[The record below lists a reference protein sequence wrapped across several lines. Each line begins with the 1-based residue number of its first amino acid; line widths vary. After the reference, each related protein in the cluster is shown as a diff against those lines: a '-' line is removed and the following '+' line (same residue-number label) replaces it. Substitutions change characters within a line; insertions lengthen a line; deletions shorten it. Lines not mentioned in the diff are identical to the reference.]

1 MELTAW
7 QKICHRLL
15 GRAFKKKARND
26 QTLSEDLVK
35 GNIPI
40 MPEVYMAQVFVT
52 TFAVSIICVM
62 LLTAVFLPDIG
73 LISWYESRPDDSFA
87 LACYEWEYWNGDL
100 VDETLES
107 RGCPFFAYM
116 EFPFFAK
123 ILIPAIFGFIIP
135 FGTFKYLKGS
145 ASRAAK
151 LRGVALEKYLPY
163 AASYTAAMA
172 AANATPH
179 KIFKSLA
186 LNGDIYGEIAYDSA
200 MIYRDVS
207 LLGYDL
213 LTAMKMGV
221 ERAASPWMTEF
232 FQGMVGTLTAGG
244 SLKLYFLNRAEHYM
258 RENRTRLHEFLES
271 LAMLAE
277 SYVVVAVAMPLFLI
291 VMLVIMFWVSG
302 AGAQMEESTLYMVV
316 LLVLPMLHGM
326 FAFIVWSSSEEQKM

>member
-26 QTLSEDLVK
+26 QKLSDDLVK
-35 GNIPI
+35 GNMPI
-40 MPEVYMAQVFVT
+40 MPEVYLAQVFVT
-52 TFAVSIICVM
+52 TFAVSIICIM

-123 ILIPAIFGFIIP
+123 ILIPAILGFIVP
-135 FGTFKYLKGS
+135 FGTYKYLKGS
-145 ASRAAK
+145 ASRAAN

-186 LNGDIYGEIAYDSA
+186 LNGDIYGEIAYDSS
-200 MIYRDVS
+200 MIYRDVT

-221 ERAASPWMTEF
+221 DRAASPWMTEF

-302 AGAQMEESTLYMVV
+302 SGAQMSESMLYGIV
-316 LLVLPMLHGM
+316 LGFVPMIHVAYAILVYT
-326 FAFIVWSSSEEQKM
+326 SSKEQDM